1 MSVSFQSVRCPD
13 CGAYLS
19 VEEGKKRIFCSY
31 CGANVIVTNDNEYI
45 NREVNE
51 ADIIRAE
58 TERMVKLH
66 ELEQEKKV
74 SPGEIIKTP
83 TGTIWLIVSVV
94 LIVITFDIMSKQDEE
109 MMYSIILLD
118 MIIIIWGGIYVFF
131 ILPSITEDK
140 LNNKRKEETI
150 RIKKEMGAIKLPS
163 GIMPFTGKNY
173 EMVQYIL
180 RMNGFTNVVC
190 INMHDLTLGLFVK
203 PGTIEKVEVDGK
215 ELYSSDELYF
225 PDVEISIYYH
235 GI

>member
-19 VEEGKKRIFCSY
+19 VEEGKKSIFCSY

-66 ELEQEKKV
+66 ELEQEKEV

-94 LIVITFDIMSKQDEE
+94 LVVITFDIMSKSDEE
-109 MMYSIILLD
+109 MMYPIILLD
-118 MIIIIWGGIYVFF
+118 MIIILWGGIYVFF

-140 LNNKRKEETI
+140 LNNKRKEEII

-173 EMVQYIL
+173 EMVQYKL
-180 RMNGFTNVVC
+180 RMDGFTNVVC

-215 ELYSSDELYF
+215 ELYSSDELYY

>member
-31 CGANVIVTNDNEYI
+31 CGANVIVTNNNEYI
-45 NREVNE
+45 YREVNE

-94 LIVITFDIMSKQDEE
+94 LVVITFDIISKPDEE
-109 MMYSIILLD
+109 MFNLIILLD
-118 MIIIIWGGIYVFF
+118 MIIILWGGIYVFF
-131 ILPSITEDK
+131 ILPSITEEK
-140 LNNKRKEETI
+140 LNKKRKEETI

-163 GIMPFTGKNY
+163 GIMPVTGKNY

-215 ELYSSDELYF
+215 EQYSSDELYF

>member
-74 SPGEIIKTP
+74 SPSEIIKTP

-94 LIVITFDIMSKQDEE
+94 LVVITFDIMSKSDEE
-109 MMYSIILLD
+109 MMYSITLLD
-118 MIIIIWGGIYVFF
+118 MIIILGGGGYMFF
-131 ILPSITEDK
+131 MLPSITEDK
-140 LNNKRKEETI
+140 LNNKRKEEII

-163 GIMPFTGKNY
+163 GIMPVTGKNY